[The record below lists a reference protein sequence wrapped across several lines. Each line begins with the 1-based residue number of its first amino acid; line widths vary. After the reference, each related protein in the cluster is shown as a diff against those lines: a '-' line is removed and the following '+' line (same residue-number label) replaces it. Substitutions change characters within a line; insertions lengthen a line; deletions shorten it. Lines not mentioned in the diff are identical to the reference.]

1 MFKRLI
7 TYIKQRHRLPAVSI
21 LCLIVI
27 YASAQT
33 MLSPSLDAS
42 IRQIPQKPQSQ
53 QKPQQQP
60 KRNAKVIEIKF
71 AKQLLL
77 RDSMPN
83 IQVLKDSVIFFHD
96 GAYLY
101 CDSAY
106 YNQVANTF
114 DAFSNVRM
122 EQGDTIFLYGNFMY
136 YDGNTKLVRFR
147 ENVSLEH
154 YPKKNKTNVTT
165 LLTDSLNY
173 DRIMNI
179 GYYFDGGMLI
189 DSLNELTSYWGQYEP
204 GLHMATFKDSVILK
218 NPKFMLYSDLLKYDT
233 ADKRALI
240 STPTKIV
247 SDSGLIYTS
256 KGWYNTNTEESLL
269 LDQSTILNKQG
280 NRILRGDSISYHKAK
295 GYGEVFGN
303 MFLQDTL
310 KKIILIGD
318 YGYYNE
324 LTDYAMAT
332 DSAFCIEYSQA
343 DSLFIHGDTLKLIT
357 ITDTIK
363 HIQPSAI
370 QTPIDSS
377 LIDTEHDTINDSL
390 HIDIEHAQVKP
401 TITAVDSVSKH
412 RQKAD
417 SIQTFRMIKAYYGVR
432 FYRTDIQGICDSLQF
447 SARDSIIHMYKDPVL
462 WNTNRQL
469 SGDTIDVF
477 MNDSTI
483 DYMHVKRYAF
493 SIEEKDSIHFNQLK
507 SRSLKVFF
515 DNKKVKR
522 VLAEGNVETISY
534 PEERNGELSRL
545 LNWLETS
552 YLEIFLTDGKFSKL
566 VGWPKPIAKMTPFD
580 LVKPDQLRLK
590 DFYWFDYLRPL
601 DKKDIFRKVKRK
613 SEDVVTRQKSSVF
626 NRIEE

>member
-1 MFKRLI
+1 MFNKLI
-7 TYIKQRHRLPAVSI
+7 TYIKQRHRLPTASI

-33 MLSPSLDAS
+33 MLSPNLAG
-42 IRQIPQKPQSQ
+42 IRQVPQKPQTQQNPQ
-53 QKPQQQP
+53 QKP

-77 RDSMPN
+77 RDSMPD
-83 IQVLKDSVIFFHD
+83 IQILKDSVIFFHD

-122 EQGDTIFLYGNFMY
+122 EQGDTIFLAGNYMY

-173 DRIMNI
+173 DRMMNI

-204 GLHMATFKDSVILK
+204 SLHMATFRDSVILK
-218 NPKFMLYSDLLKYDT
+218 NPKFTLYSDLLKYDT

-269 LDQSTILNKQG
+269 LDQSTILNKEG

-310 KKIILIGD
+310 KKVILMGN

-332 DSAFCIEYSQA
+332 DSAFCIEYSQP

-363 HIQPSAI
+363 QIEPSITHAPANPLL
-370 QTPIDSS
+370 TDSM
-377 LIDTEHDTINDSL
+377 HDTANDSL
-390 HIDIEHAQVKP
+390 HIDMLHVQPVQASK
-401 TITAVDSVSKH
+401 DSVTKQF
-412 RQKAD
+412 QKAD

-493 SIEEKDSIHFNQLK
+493 SIEQKDSIHFNQLK
-507 SRSLKVFF
+507 SRSLRVFF

-522 VLAEGNVETISY
+522 VLAEGNVETISF

-552 YLEIFLTDGKFSKL
+552 YLEIFLKDGKFSKL
-566 VGWPKPIAKMTPFD
+566 VGWPKPVAKMTPFD
-580 LVKPDQLRLK
+580 LVKPEQLRLK

-613 SEDVVTRQKSSVF
+613 SEDVVTRQRSSVF

>member
-1 MFKRLI
+1 
-7 TYIKQRHRLPAVSI
+7 
-21 LCLIVI
+21 
-27 YASAQT
+27 
-33 MLSPSLDAS
+33 
-42 IRQIPQKPQSQ
+42 
-53 QKPQQQP
+53 
-60 KRNAKVIEIKF
+60 
-71 AKQLLL
+71 
-77 RDSMPN
+77 
-83 IQVLKDSVIFFHD
+83 
-96 GAYLY
+96 
-101 CDSAY
+101 
-106 YNQVANTF
+106 
-114 DAFSNVRM
+114 
-122 EQGDTIFLYGNFMY
+122 
-136 YDGNTKLVRFR
+136 
-147 ENVSLEH
+147 
-154 YPKKNKTNVTT
+154 
-165 LLTDSLNY
+165 
-173 DRIMNI
+173 
-179 GYYFDGGMLI
+179 
-189 DSLNELTSYWGQYEP
+189 
-204 GLHMATFKDSVILK
+204 
-218 NPKFMLYSDLLKYDT
+218 LLKYDT
-233 ADKRALI
+233 ASKLALI

-310 KKIILIGD
+310 KKVILMGD

-324 LTDYAMAT
+324 LTDYAMST
-332 DSAFCIEYSQA
+332 DSAFCIEYSQP
-343 DSLFIHGDTLKLIT
+343 DSLFFHGDTIKLIT

-363 HIQPSAI
+363 YIQPDIIHIPADSLS
-370 QTPIDSS
+370 IDSVNYPV
-377 LIDTEHDTINDSL
+377 NDSL
-390 HIDIEHAQVKP
+390 HVDYAPVEPV
-401 TITAVDSVSKH
+401 TTAGDSVSNH
-412 RQKAD
+412 RQNAD

-493 SIEEKDSIHFNQLK
+493 SIEQKDSIHFNQLK
-507 SRSLKVFF
+507 SRSLKIYFE
-515 DNKKVKR
+515 NKKTR
-522 VLAEGNVETISY
+522 EVLAEGNVETTSF
-534 PEERNGELSRL
+534 PEERNGDLSGL
-545 LNWLETS
+545 LNKLEVS
-552 YLEIFLTDGKFSKL
+552 YLKITFVNGKFNRL
-566 VGWPKPIAKMTPFD
+566 VGWPKPVGKTAPFH

-613 SEDVVTRQKSSVF
+613 TEDVVTRQRSSIF

>member
-1 MFKRLI
+1 MFNKLI

-33 MLSPSLDAS
+33 MLSPSFDAS
-42 IRQIPQKPQSQ
+42 IRQVPQKPQSP

-71 AKQLLL
+71 AKLLL
-77 RDSMPN
+77 ERDSMPN

-106 YNQVANTF
+106 YNQAANTF

-122 EQGDTIFLYGNFMY
+122 EQGDTIFLSGNYMF

-189 DSLNELTSYWGQYEP
+189 DSLNELTSFWGQYEP

-310 KKIILIGD
+310 KKVILMGD

-332 DSAFCIEYSQA
+332 DSAFCIEYSQP

-357 ITDTIK
+357 ITDTIRQ
-363 HIQPSAI
+363 IQPSVTH
-370 QTPIDSS
+370 TPADSLLTDS
-377 LIDTEHDTINDSL
+377 VNDLANDSL
-390 HIDIEHAQVKP
+390 HVNIEHAQVMP
-401 TITAVDSVSKH
+401 VQTTGDSISKH

-493 SIEEKDSIHFNQLK
+493 SIEQKDSIHFNQMK
-507 SRSLKVFF
+507 GRSLKVFF

-566 VGWPKPIAKMTPFD
+566 IGWPKPVGKMTPFD
-580 LVKPDQLRLK
+580 LVKPEQLRLK

-613 SEDVVTRQKSSVF
+613 SEDVVTRQRSSVF

>member
-1 MFKRLI
+1 MFNKLI
-7 TYIKQRHRLPAVSI
+7 TYIKQRHRLPALSI

-27 YASAQT
+27 YVSAQT
-33 MLSPSLDAS
+33 MLSPSLDAD
-42 IRQIPQKPQSQ
+42 IRQAPQKPQPQ
-53 QKPQQQP
+53 QKPQQP

-83 IQVLKDSVIFFHD
+83 IQILKDSVIFFHD

-154 YPKKNKTNVTT
+154 YPKNKKTNVTT

-204 GLHMATFKDSVILK
+204 SLHMATFKDSVILK

-233 ADKRALI
+233 ASKLALI

-310 KKIILIGD
+310 KKVILMGD

-332 DSAFCIEYSQA
+332 DSAFCIEYSQT

-363 HIQPSAI
+363 RIQQNIIHKPVDSLL
-370 QTPIDSS
+370 IDSA
-377 LIDTEHDTINDSL
+377 HYQVNDSL
-390 HIDIEHAQVKP
+390 HVDHAPVKP
-401 TITAVDSVSKH
+401 VLAAGDSVSYH
-412 RQKAD
+412 QQKTD

-447 SARDSIIHMYKDPVL
+447 SGKDSIIHMYKDPVL

-493 SIEEKDSIHFNQLK
+493 SIEQKDSIHFNQLK

-515 DNKKVKR
+515 ENKKVKR

-566 VGWPKPIAKMTPFD
+566 VGWPKPVAKMTPFD

-613 SEDVVTRQKSSVF
+613 SEDVVTRQRSSVF
-626 NRIEE
+626 NRVEE

>member
-1 MFKRLI
+1 MFNKLI

-33 MLSPSLDAS
+33 MLSPSIAG
-42 IRQIPQKPQSQ
+42 IRQVPQKPQTQ

-60 KRNAKVIEIKF
+60 NRNAKVIEIKF

-77 RDSMPN
+77 RDSMPD

-106 YNQVANTF
+106 YNPKINTF

-122 EQGDTIFLYGNFMY
+122 EQGDTIFLSGNYMY
-136 YDGNTKLVRFR
+136 YDGNIKLVRFR

-204 GLHMATFKDSVILK
+204 SLHMATFKDSVILK
-218 NPKFMLYSDLLKYDT
+218 NPNFMLYSDLLKYDT
-233 ADKRALI
+233 ANKLALI

-269 LDQSTILNKQG
+269 LDQSSVLNKQG
-280 NRILRGDSISYHKAK
+280 NRILRGDSIFYHKAK
-295 GYGEVFGN
+295 GYGEVYGN

-310 KKIILIGD
+310 KKVILMGD
-318 YGYYNE
+318 YGYYDE

-332 DSAFCIEYSQA
+332 DSAFCIEYSQT

-363 HIQPSAI
+363 QIQPSVTNISAGSLL
-370 QTPIDSS
+370 TDSVQS
-377 LIDTEHDTINDSL
+377 PVNDSL
-390 HIDIEHAQVKP
+390 HVDITHAQVRPVPASK
-401 TITAVDSVSKH
+401 DSVP
-412 RQKAD
+412 RYTQKAD

-493 SIEEKDSIHFNQLK
+493 SIEQKDSIHFNQLK

-522 VLAEGNVETISY
+522 VLAEGNVETITF

-552 YLEIFLTDGKFSKL
+552 YLEIFLKDGKFSKL
-566 VGWPKPIAKMTPFD
+566 VGWPKPVGKMTPFD
-580 LVKPDQLRLK
+580 LVKPEQLRLK

-613 SEDVVTRQKSSVF
+613 SEDVVVRQRSSVF

>member
-1 MFKRLI
+1 
-7 TYIKQRHRLPAVSI
+7 
-21 LCLIVI
+21 
-27 YASAQT
+27 
-33 MLSPSLDAS
+33 MLSPSFHAV
-42 IRQIPQKPQSQ
+42 RQVPQKPQPP
-53 QKPQQQP
+53 QKPQQHP
-60 KRNAKVIEIKF
+60 KGNAKIIEIKF

-122 EQGDTIFLYGNFMY
+122 EQGDTLFLSGNYMY

-179 GYYFDGGMLI
+179 GYYFDGGMLV
-189 DSLNELTSYWGQYEP
+189 DSLNELTSFWGQYEP

-218 NPKFMLYSDLLKYDT
+218 NPKFTLYSDLLKYDT
-233 ADKRALI
+233 AGKLALI

-269 LDQSTILNKQG
+269 LNQSTVLNKEG
-280 NRILRGDSISYHKAK
+280 NRILRGDSIFYHKAK

-310 KKIILIGD
+310 KKVILMGD
-318 YGYYNE
+318 YGYYDE

-332 DSAFCIEYSQA
+332 DSAFCIEYSQP
-343 DSLFIHGDTLKLIT
+343 DSLFIHGDTLKLVT

-363 HIQPSAI
+363 QVQQNIIHKPV
-370 QTPIDSS
+370 DSLS
-377 LIDTEHDTINDSL
+377 VDSVHYQVNDSL
-390 HIDIEHAQVKP
+390 HIDSAVVKP
-401 TITAVDSVSKH
+401 VSAAGDSVLGH
-412 RQKAD
+412 RQKTD
-417 SIQTFRMIKAYYGVR
+417 SVQTFRMIKAYYGVR

-493 SIEEKDSIHFNQLK
+493 SIEQKDSIHFNQMK
-507 SRSLKVFF
+507 SRSLKIYFE
-515 DNKKVKR
+515 NKKTR
-522 VLAEGNVETISY
+522 EVLAEGNVETISY
-534 PEERNGELSRL
+534 PEERNGKLSGV
-545 LNWLETS
+545 LNWLEVSHLKIT
-552 YLEIFLTDGKFSKL
+552 FVDGKFNRM
-566 VGWPKPIAKMTPFD
+566 VGWSENVSKTTPFH
-580 LVKPDQLRLK
+580 LLKPDQLRLK

-613 SEDVVTRQKSSVF
+613 SEDVVIRQRSSIF

>member
-1 MFKRLI
+1 MFNKLI

-27 YASAQT
+27 YASAQA
-33 MLSPSLDAS
+33 MLSPGIDAG
-42 IRQIPQKPQSQ
+42 IGQVP

-71 AKQLLL
+71 AKLLL
-77 RDSMPN
+77 ERDSMPN
-83 IQVLKDSVIFFHD
+83 IQILKDSVIFFHD

-122 EQGDTIFLYGNFMY
+122 EQGDTIFLSGNYMF

-154 YPKKNKTNVTT
+154 YPKNKKTNVTT

-233 ADKRALI
+233 AGKLALI

-269 LDQSTILNKQG
+269 LDQSTVLNKEG
-280 NRILRGDSISYHKAK
+280 NRILRGDSIFYHKAK

-310 KKIILIGD
+310 KKVILMGD

-332 DSAFCIEYSQA
+332 DSAFCIEYSQP

-363 HIQPSAI
+363 QIQRNIIHKPV
-370 QTPIDSS
+370 DSLLTDS
-377 LIDTEHDTINDSL
+377 VNYQVNDSL
-390 HIDIEHAQVKP
+390 HVDHAPVKP
-401 TITAVDSVSKH
+401 VLAAGDSVPDH
-412 RQKAD
+412 RQKTD

-493 SIEEKDSIHFNQLK
+493 SIEQKDSIHFNQLK
-507 SRSLKVFF
+507 SRSLKIFF
-515 DNKKVKR
+515 ENKKVKR

-552 YLEIFLTDGKFSKL
+552 YLEIFLADGKFNKL
-566 VGWPKPIAKMTPFD
+566 VGWPKPVAKMTPFD

-613 SEDVVTRQKSSVF
+613 SEDVVTRQKSSIF

>member
-1 MFKRLI
+1 
-7 TYIKQRHRLPAVSI
+7 
-21 LCLIVI
+21 
-27 YASAQT
+27 
-33 MLSPSLDAS
+33 MLSPSLDTS
-42 IRQIPQKPQSQ
+42 IRQVPQKPQSQ

-60 KRNAKVIEIKF
+60 RKNAKVVEIKF
-71 AKQLLL
+71 AKFLLE

-106 YNQVANTF
+106 YNQAANTF

-122 EQGDTIFLYGNFMY
+122 EQGDTIFLYGNYMY

-189 DSLNELTSYWGQYEP
+189 DSLNELTSFWGQYEP

-310 KKIILIGD
+310 KKVILMGD

-363 HIQPSAI
+363 QIQSSI
-370 QTPIDSS
+370 IHTPTDSLLIDS
-377 LIDTEHDTINDSL
+377 EHDSVNDSL
-390 HIDIEHAQVKP
+390 HVDIEHAQVKP
-401 TITAVDSVSKH
+401 VLAVGDSVSKH

-447 SARDSIIHMYKDPVL
+447 SAKDSIIHMYKDPVL

-493 SIEEKDSIHFNQLK
+493 SIEQKDSIHFNQLK

-552 YLEIFLTDGKFSKL
+552 YLEIFLTDGKFNKL

-580 LVKPDQLRLK
+580 LVKPEQLRLK

-613 SEDVVTRQKSSVF
+613 SEDVVTRQRSSVF

>member
-1 MFKRLI
+1 MFNKLI

-33 MLSPSLDAS
+33 MLSPNPDAG
-42 IRQIPQKPQSQ
+42 IRQVPQKPQSQ

-60 KRNAKVIEIKF
+60 KKNAKVIEIKF

-83 IQVLKDSVIFFHD
+83 IQILKDSVIFLHD

-147 ENVSLEH
+147 KNVSLEH

-233 ADKRALI
+233 AGKLALI

-269 LDQSTILNKQG
+269 LDQSTVLNKEG
-280 NRILRGDSISYHKAK
+280 NRILRGDSIFYHKAK

-310 KKIILIGD
+310 KKVILMGD

-332 DSAFCIEYSQA
+332 DSAFCIEYSQP

-357 ITDTIK
+357 ITDTVK
-363 HIQPSAI
+363 QIQRNIVHKPVDSLLTDSAHY
-370 QTPIDSS
+370 QV
-377 LIDTEHDTINDSL
+377 NDSL
-390 HIDIEHAQVKP
+390 HVDHALVKP
-401 TITAVDSVSKH
+401 VLAAGDSVSEN
-412 RQKAD
+412 RQKTD

-462 WNTNRQL
+462 WNTDRQL

-493 SIEEKDSIHFNQLK
+493 SIEQKDSVHFNQMK
-507 SRSLKVFF
+507 SRSLKIYFE
-515 DNKKVKR
+515 NKKTR
-522 VLAEGNVETISY
+522 EVLAEGNVETISY

-545 LNWLETS
+545 LNRLEVS
-552 YLEIFLTDGKFSKL
+552 YLKITFVDGKFNRM
-566 VGWPKPIAKMTPFD
+566 VGWSENVSKMTPFD

-613 SEDVVTRQKSSVF
+613 SEDVVTRQRSSVF

>member
-1 MFKRLI
+1 MLDKFT
-7 TYIKQRHRLPAVSI
+7 TYIKQRHRLPAVSV

-33 MLSPSLDAS
+33 MLSPRLDA
-42 IRQIPQKPQSQ
+42 RQVPQKPQVAQ
-53 QKPQQQP
+53 TPQKPQQQSKGTP
-60 KRNAKVIEIKF
+60 KIIEIKK
-71 AKQLLL
+71 AKFLTE
-77 RDSMPN
+77 RESNPN
-83 IQVLKDSVIFFHD
+83 IKILIDSVIFFHD

-106 YNQVANTF
+106 YNTQLNTF

-154 YPKKNKTNVTT
+154 YPKNKSDVTT

-173 DRIMNI
+173 DRVMNI
-179 GYYFDGGMLI
+179 GYYFDGGMLV

-218 NPKFMLYSDLLKYDT
+218 NPKFTLYSDLLKYDT
-233 ADKRALI
+233 ATKLALI

-256 KGWYNTNTEESLL
+256 KGWYNTETEESLL
-269 LDQSTILNKQG
+269 LDQSSILNKQG
-280 NRILRGDSISYHKAK
+280 NRILKGDSISYHKSK

-303 MFLQDTL
+303 MFLQDTI
-310 KKIILIGD
+310 KKMILIGN
-318 YGYYNE
+318 YGFYNE

-332 DSAFCIEYSQA
+332 DSAFCIEYSQP

-363 HIQPSAI
+363 HTIQQDIVNIPA
-370 QTPIDSS
+370 
-377 LIDTEHDTINDSL
+377 DSL
-390 HIDIEHAQVKP
+390 ALDSTFSVGTDSLNLETHQVKP
-401 TITAVDSVSKH
+401 VIMDSALVHRQEKDSVQS
-412 RQKAD
+412 
-417 SIQTFRMIKAYYGVR
+417 FRIIKAYYGVR
-432 FYRTDIQGICDSLQF
+432 FYRSDIQGVCDSLQF
-447 SARDSIIHMYKDPVL
+447 SSRDSVIHMYKDPIL

-507 SRSLKVFF
+507 SRSLKIYFE
-515 DNKKVKR
+515 NKKVKR
-522 VLAEGNVETISY
+522 VFAEGNVETIAY

-552 YLEIFLTDGKFSKL
+552 YLEIFMVDGRFNKL
-566 VGWPKPIAKMTPFD
+566 VGWPKPVAKMTPFD
-580 LVKPDQLRLK
+580 LVKPDQLRLR

-601 DKKDIFRKVKRK
+601 DKKDIFRKAKRK
-613 SEDVVTRQKSSVF
+613 TEDIVVRQRSSIF
-626 NRIEE
+626 NRVEE

>member
-1 MFKRLI
+1 MFGKFI
-7 TYIKQRHRLPAVSI
+7 TYIKQRHRLPVVSV

-33 MLSPSLDAS
+33 MLSPSLDAD
-42 IRQIPQKPQSQ
+42 IRQVPQKPQSAQNPQ
-53 QKPQQQP
+53 QKP
-60 KRNAKVIEIKF
+60 KGNAKVIEIKN
-71 AKQLLL
+71 AKLLL
-77 RDSMPN
+77 ERDGMPN

-106 YNQVANTF
+106 YDKTKNTF

-122 EQGDTIFLYGNFMY
+122 EQGDTIFLYGNYMY

-147 ENVSLEH
+147 ENVSLDH
-154 YPKKNKTNVTT
+154 YPKNKKTNVTT

-204 GLHMATFKDSVILK
+204 GLHMATFKDSVTLK
-218 NPKFMLYSDLLKYDT
+218 NPKFILYSDLLKYDT
-233 ADKRALI
+233 ASKLALI
-240 STPTKIV
+240 STPTKIE

-256 KGWYNTNTEESLL
+256 KGWYNTDTEESLL
-269 LDQSTILNKQG
+269 LDQSTILNKEG
-280 NRILRGDSISYHKAK
+280 NRILRGDSISYNKAK

-324 LTDYAMAT
+324 ILDYAMAT
-332 DSAFCIEYSQA
+332 DSAFCIEYSQP

-363 HIQPSAI
+363 HLRQNIIHQ
-370 QTPIDSS
+370 PIDSL
-377 LIDTEHDTINDSL
+377 LIDSAYDLTNDSL
-390 HIDIEHAQVKP
+390 HIEQGLVNPVVPI
-401 TITAVDSVSKH
+401 VDSVSDH
-412 RQKAD
+412 HQKAD
-417 SIQTFRMIKAYYGVR
+417 SVQTFRMIKAYYGVR
-432 FYRTDIQGICDSLQF
+432 FYRTDIQGVCDSLQF
-447 SARDSIIHMYKDPVL
+447 SGKDSIIHMYKDPVL

-483 DYMHVKRYAF
+483 DHMHVKRYAF
-493 SIEEKDSIHFNQLK
+493 SIEQKDSIHFNQLK
-507 SRSLKVFF
+507 SRSLKIFF

-552 YLEIFLTDGKFSKL
+552 YLKIDLLDGKFDRL
-566 VGWPKPIAKMTPFD
+566 VGWPKPVAKMTPFD

-601 DKKDIFRKVKRK
+601 DKKDIFRKVGRK
-613 SEDVVTRQKSSVF
+613 SEDVVTRQRSSIF